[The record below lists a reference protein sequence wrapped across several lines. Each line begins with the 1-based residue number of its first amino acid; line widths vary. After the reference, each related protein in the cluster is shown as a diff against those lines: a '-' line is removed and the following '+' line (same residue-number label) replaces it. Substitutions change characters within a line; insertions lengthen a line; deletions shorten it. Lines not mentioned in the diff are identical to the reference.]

1 MRSRAGAGGA
11 PGAKVTIWGLSGET
25 RVTNEAPGLAGATL
39 DGVRARGGPSGL
51 ESKGPVTRARA
62 TVLGACVALVAGFL
76 LIAQP
81 AASSPIGEADHVPDP
96 SVLEGESGSP
106 IRGDAGA
113 AAQKKA
119 DAKKDKK
126 DDKAKQEVPL
136 PPPPVVPDGLPADVD
151 PLPSYQGQY
160 ICDPATKPGTQRV
173 ADLIRATYPDSRSIW
188 IPRDCSSG
196 GRSEHK
202 EGRALDWMI
211 NSKIPAQ
218 NAQAESFLQWLL
230 ATDDNGNAFAMAR
243 RIGVMYI
250 GWGDEIWESY
260 TGRWTELKGC
270 YSTQQS
276 SYDTYCHRD
285 HIHISFS
292 WDGAAGQTSF
302 WGGDPT
308 PAPFCTA
315 SRTPATA
322 PADPGEGL
330 DFVPIAAQRLLD
342 TRSGQGN
349 NGQACRLA
357 ARSSGGAGTPLV
369 IDVSG
374 RKGSPGSRVKAAA
387 VRVTT
392 LASNSPATL
401 RSAATGVLSSVVVN
415 GKRELVSILP
425 VATDGTIALTTD
437 SGATHVVVDLLGY
450 FVSPGGDDPTEGRLL
465 AYANQVVYDTRVL
478 NQPMQPGEKRT
489 VDVAIGASTDGPPAG
504 ALLTV
509 GVSGGEKGGR
519 LLLRRAGDKHSP
531 AAPTI
536 PYLRGAA
543 ASVPVIAALDEE
555 GRITLVNN
563 GKGKVDVT
571 IAVQASAVRTPELGA
586 LLVPVTPVEVR
597 RATATLTRLLP
608 APEQGDSEGMTAD
621 TLAARSQA
629 SPSGATAAVLRVSA
643 SATKGGEVTFY
654 SLAKPELPSLVVPR
668 QAKVTG
674 LIIVPLDSRGTLR
687 RDVVGGVEV
696 TAHVVAYLR

>member
-1 MRSRAGAGGA
+1 M
-11 PGAKVTIWGLSGET
+11 T
-25 RVTNEAPGLAGATL
+25 RV
-39 DGVRARGGPSGL
+39 
-51 ESKGPVTRARA
+51 RA

-96 SVLEGESGSP
+96 SVVEGASGTP
-106 IRGDAGA
+106 TRGDAGK

-119 DAKKDKK
+119 QDKKDAKKA
-126 DDKAKQEVPL
+126 DDVPL
-136 PPPPVVPDGLPADVD
+136 PPPPALPAGLPAEVD

-188 IPRDCSSG
+188 VPRECNQG

-211 NSKIPAQ
+211 NSKIPEQ
-218 NAQAESFLQWLL
+218 KAQAESFLQWLL
-230 ATDDNGNAFAMAR
+230 ATDENGNEFAMAR
-243 RIGVMYI
+243 RLGVMYI

-260 TGRWTELKGC
+260 TQRWTELKGC

-308 PAPFCTA
+308 PDPFCTA
-315 SRTPATA
+315 SRTPATTA
-322 PADPGEGL
+322 ADPGEGL
-330 DFVPIAAQRLLD
+330 DFVPVAPQRLLD

-349 NGQACRLA
+349 NGKPCRLA
-357 ARSSGGAGTPLV
+357 ARSSGGAGAPLV
-369 IDVSG
+369 LDISG
-374 RKGSPGSRVKAAA
+374 RKDSPGSRVKAVA

-401 RSAATGVLSSVVVN
+401 RSAANGTLSSVVVN

-425 VATDGTIALTTD
+425 LATDGTIALTTD
-437 SGATHVVVDLLGY
+437 SGATHVTVDLLGY
-450 FVSPGGDDPTEGRLL
+450 FVTPGGEDPTEGRLL
-465 AYANQVVYDTRVL
+465 AHSNQVVYDTRVL
-478 NQPMQPGEKRT
+478 NQPLQPGEKRV
-489 VDVAIGASTDGPPAG
+489 VDVAVGATSDGPPAG

-509 GVSGGEKGGR
+509 GISGAEKGGR
-519 LLLRRAGDKHSP
+519 LLLRRTGDKQSP
-531 AAPTI
+531 AAPNIAYRRSAT
-536 PYLRGAA
+536 
-543 ASVPVIAALDEE
+543 ASVPVIAALDPE
-555 GRITLVNN
+555 GRITVVNT
-563 GKGKVDVT
+563 GQGKVDVT

-586 LLVPVTPVEVR
+586 LLVPVQPVEVR
-597 RATATLTRLLP
+597 RANAVLTRLLP
-608 APEQGDSEGMTAD
+608 GPEVGDTSGVTAD
-621 TLAARSQA
+621 TLAERSA
-629 SPSGATAAVLRVSA
+629 VSASGATAAVLRVSA
-643 SATKGGEVTFY
+643 SGTKGGEVTFY
-654 SLAKPELPSLVVPR
+654 SLDKPETPSLIVPR
-668 QAKVTG
+668 QSKVNG
-674 LIIVPLDSRGTLR
+674 LIIVPLDSAGTLR

>member
-1 MRSRAGAGGA
+1 M
-11 PGAKVTIWGLSGET
+11 TIWGLSGET
-25 RVTNEAPGLAGATL
+25 RVTNEAPEPLGATL
-39 DGVRARGGPSGL
+39 DGVRAHDGPSGPDPR
-51 ESKGPVTRARA
+51 GPVTRTRA

-96 SVLEGESGSP
+96 AVIEGESDAP
-106 IRGDAGA
+106 IRGDAGR
-113 AAQKKA
+113 AAQEKA
-119 DAKKDKK
+119 DAKKDKQ
-126 DDKAKQEVPL
+126 DKKEQEVPL
-136 PPPPVVPDGLPADVD
+136 PPPPAVPAGLPAAVD

-188 IPRDCSSG
+188 VPRDCSVG

-230 ATDDNGNAFAMAR
+230 ATDENGNEFAMAR
-243 RIGVMYI
+243 RLGVMYI

-260 TGRWTELKGC
+260 TKRWTELKGC

-302 WGGDPT
+302 WGGSPT

-315 SRTPATA
+315 SRTPATT
-322 PADPGEGL
+322 PADPGAGL
-330 DFVPIAAQRLLD
+330 DFVPVAPLRVLD

-349 NGQACRLA
+349 GGQPCRLA
-357 ARSSGGAGTPLV
+357 ARSSGGAGSPLV
-369 IDVSG
+369 VDISG
-374 RKGSPGSRVKAAA
+374 RKGSPGTRVKAVA

-392 LASNSPATL
+392 VASNSPATL
-401 RSAATGVLSSVVVN
+401 RSAANGVLSSITVN

-425 VATDGTIALTTD
+425 VASDGTIALTTD
-437 SGATHVVVDLLGY
+437 SGATHVTVDLLGY
-450 FVSPGGDDPTEGRLL
+450 FVTPGGSDPGEGRLL
-465 AYANQVVYDTRVL
+465 AHANQVVYDTRVL
-478 NQPMQPGEKRT
+478 NQPLQPGEKR
-489 VDVAIGASTDGPPAG
+489 VIDVAVGATTDGPPAG

-509 GVSGGEKGGR
+509 GISGAEKTGR
-519 LLLRRAGDKHSP
+519 LMLRRAGDKHSP
-531 AAPTI
+531 AAPSI
-536 PYLRGAA
+536 PYRRGATM
-543 ASVPVIAALDEE
+543 SVPAIAALDTE
-555 GRITLVNN
+555 GRITIVNA

-586 LLVPVTPVEVR
+586 LLVPVQPVEVR
-597 RATATLTRLLP
+597 RAQATLARLLP
-608 APEQGDSEGMTAD
+608 APDPGPSDGVTAD
-621 TLAARSQA
+621 TLSVRSQSSA
-629 SPSGATAAVLRVSA
+629 AGATAAVLRVSA
-643 SATKGGEVTFY
+643 SGTKGGEVTFY
-654 SLAKPELPSLVVPR
+654 SLARPEVPSLIVPR
-668 QAKVTG
+668 QTTVSG
-674 LIIVPLDSRGTLR
+674 LIVVPLDSRGTLR
-687 RDVVGGVEV
+687 RDVVGSVDV

>member
-1 MRSRAGAGGA
+1 M
-11 PGAKVTIWGLSGET
+11 
-25 RVTNEAPGLAGATL
+25 
-39 DGVRARGGPSGL
+39 DGVRARGGPSGPDP
-51 ESKGPVTRARA
+51 KGPVTRVRA

-96 SVLEGESGSP
+96 SVVEGASGTP
-106 IRGDAGA
+106 TRGDAGK

-119 DAKKDKK
+119 QDKK
-126 DDKAKQEVPL
+126 DGKKAADVPL
-136 PPPPVVPDGLPADVD
+136 PAPPTVPAGLPAEVD
-151 PLPSYQGQY
+151 PLPTYQGQY

-188 IPRDCSSG
+188 VPRECSSG

-211 NSKIPAQ
+211 NSKIPEQ

-230 ATDDNGNAFAMAR
+230 ATDENGNQFAMAR
-243 RIGVMYI
+243 RLGVMYI

-260 TGRWTELKGC
+260 TQRWTELKGC

-315 SRTPATA
+315 SRTPATTA
-322 PADPGEGL
+322 ADPGDGL
-330 DFVPIAAQRLLD
+330 DFVPVAPQRLLD

-349 NGQACRLA
+349 NGKPCRLA
-357 ARSSGGAGTPLV
+357 ARSSGGAGAPLV
-369 IDVSG
+369 LDISG
-374 RKGSPGSRVKAAA
+374 RKDSPGTRVKAVA

-401 RSAATGVLSSVVVN
+401 RSAANGTLSSVVVN

-437 SGATHVVVDLLGY
+437 SGATHVTVDLLGY
-450 FVSPGGDDPTEGRLL
+450 FVTPGGSDPTEGRLL
-465 AYANQVVYDTRVL
+465 AHANQVVYDTRVL
-478 NQPMQPGEKRT
+478 NQPLQPGEKRV
-489 VDVAIGASTDGPPAG
+489 VDVAVGATSDGPPAG

-509 GVSGGEKGGR
+509 GVSGAEKGGR
-519 LLLRRAGDKHSP
+519 LLLRRTGDKHSP

-536 PYLRGAA
+536 AYRRSAT
-543 ASVPVIAALDEE
+543 ASVPVIAALDPE
-555 GRITLVNN
+555 GRITVVNT
-563 GKGKVDVT
+563 GKGKVDIT

-586 LLVPVTPVEVR
+586 LLVPVQPVEVR
-597 RATATLTRLLP
+597 RARAILTRLLP
-608 APEQGDSEGMTAD
+608 APEVGDTSGATAD
-621 TLAARSQA
+621 TLAARSA
-629 SPSGATAAVLRVSA
+629 VSASGATAAVLRVSA
-643 SATKGGEVTFY
+643 SGTKGGEVTFY
-654 SLAKPELPSLVVPR
+654 SLDKPETPSLIVPR
-668 QAKVTG
+668 QTKVNG
-674 LIIVPLDSRGTLR
+674 LIIVPLDSVGTLR

>member
-1 MRSRAGAGGA
+1 MDFPRKTHESGGA
-11 PGAKVTIWGLSGET
+11 P
-25 RVTNEAPGLAGATL
+25 EAEGATL
-39 DGVRARGGPSGL
+39 ESVRALSNPSAPDPRGSG
-51 ESKGPVTRARA
+51 RAWRTA
-62 TVLGACVALVAGFL
+62 VLGTCTALVAGFL

-81 AASSPIGEADHVPDP
+81 AASAPIGEADHVPDP
-96 SVLEGESGSP
+96 AVIDGEAGAP

-119 DAKKDKK
+119 DSKNGKKDGKK
-126 DDKAKQEVPL
+126 EKEVPL
-136 PPPPVVPDGLPADVD
+136 PPPPALPASLPAEVD

-173 ADLIRATYPDSRSIW
+173 ADLIRATYKDSRSIW
-188 IPRDCSSG
+188 VPRECNVG

-211 NSKIPAQ
+211 NSKIPEQ

-230 ATDDNGNAFAMAR
+230 ATDENGNEFAMAR
-243 RIGVMYI
+243 RLGVMYI

-260 TGRWTELKGC
+260 TRRWTELKGC

-315 SRTPATA
+315 TRTPATT

-330 DFVPIAAQRLLD
+330 DFLPIAPQRVLD

-349 NGQACRLA
+349 NGQPCRLA

-369 IDVSG
+369 IDLAG
-374 RKGSPGSRVKAAA
+374 RKDAPGTRVRAAA
-387 VRVTT
+387 VRITT
-392 LASNSPATL
+392 LGSNSPATL
-401 RSAATGVLSSVVVN
+401 RSAANGALTSVTVN

-425 VATDGTIALTTD
+425 VASDGTIALTTD
-437 SGATHVVVDLLGY
+437 SGATHVIVDLLGY
-450 FVSPGGDDPTEGRLL
+450 FVTPGEGTPAEGRLL
-465 AYANQVVYDTRVL
+465 AYANQVVYDTKVVNEPL
-478 NQPMQPGEKRT
+478 QPGEKR
-489 VDVAIGASTDGPPAG
+489 VIDVGAGATSDGPPAG

-509 GVSGGEKGGR
+509 GLSGGEKTGR
-519 LLLRRAGDKHSP
+519 LLMRRPGDKQTP
-531 AAPTI
+531 AAPSI
-536 PYLRGAA
+536 GYRRGATS
-543 ASVPVIAALDEE
+543 SVPVIAALDAE
-555 GRITLVNN
+555 GRVIVVNK
-563 GKGKVDVT
+563 GRGKVDLS
-571 IAVQASAVRTPELGA
+571 IAVQASAVRTPDLGA
-586 LLVPVTPVEVR
+586 LLVPVQPVEVR
-597 RATATLTRLLP
+597 RARAVLTELVSSDP
-608 APEQGDSEGMTAD
+608 VQDSAATAD
-621 TLAARSQA
+621 TLAARSEVSA
-629 SPSGATAAVLRVSA
+629 SGATAAVLRVSA

-654 SLAKPELPSLVVPR
+654 SLSKPEVPSLVVPKR
-668 QAKVTG
+668 SRVTG
-674 LIIVPLDSRGTLR
+674 LIVVPLDSRGTLR
-687 RDVVGGVEV
+687 RDVVGGVDV

>member
-1 MRSRAGAGGA
+1 MDFPGKTLGSGGV
-11 PGAKVTIWGLSGET
+11 P
-25 RVTNEAPGLAGATL
+25 EAEGATL
-39 DGVRARGGPSGL
+39 VSVRALHEPGAPDP
-51 ESKGPVTRARA
+51 KGFGRSLRTA
-62 TVLGACVALVAGFL
+62 VLGSCVALVASFL

-81 AASSPIGEADHVPDP
+81 AASAPIGEADHVPEP
-96 SVLEGESGSP
+96 SAIEGTSGAP
-106 IRGDAGA
+106 VRGDAGK

-119 DAKKDKK
+119 DAKKNGKK
-126 DDKAKQEVPL
+126 DGKKEKEIPL
-136 PPPPVVPDGLPADVD
+136 APPPVVPAGLPAEVD
-151 PLPSYQGQY
+151 PLPTYQGQY

-188 IPRDCSSG
+188 VPRECNQG

-211 NSKIPAQ
+211 NSKIPEQ

-230 ATDDNGNAFAMAR
+230 ATDDNGNEFAMAR
-243 RIGVMYI
+243 RLGVMYI

-260 TGRWTELKGC
+260 TRRWTELKGC

-308 PAPFCTA
+308 PAPFCSA

-330 DFVPIAAQRLLD
+330 DFLPIAPQRVLD

-349 NGQACRLA
+349 GGQPCRLA
-357 ARSSGGAGTPLV
+357 ARSSGGAGAPLV
-369 IDVSG
+369 VDVAG
-374 RKGSPGSRVKAAA
+374 RKGAPADRVRAAA

-401 RSAATGVLSSVVVN
+401 RSAANGVLSSVVVN

-437 SGATHVVVDLLGY
+437 SGATHVTVDLLGY
-450 FVSPGGDDPTEGRLL
+450 FVTPGGSDPAEGRLL
-465 AYANQVVYDTRVL
+465 AYANQVVYDTKAL
-478 NQPMQPGEKRT
+478 NLPMQPGEKRV
-489 VDVAIGASTDGPPAG
+489 VDVAVGATSDGPPAG

-509 GVSGGEKGGR
+509 ELSGAEKTGR
-519 LLLRRAGDKHSP
+519 LLMRRTGDKHSP
-531 AAPTI
+531 AAPSL
-536 PYLRGAA
+536 PYKRGAT
-543 ASVPVIAALDEE
+543 ASVPVIAALDAE
-555 GRITLVNN
+555 GRVTLVNT
-563 GKGKVDVT
+563 GKGKVDVS
-571 IAVQASAVRTPELGA
+571 IAVQASAVRTPDLGA
-586 LLVPVTPVEVR
+586 LLIPVQPVEVR
-597 RATATLTRLLP
+597 RARARLTELVESP
-608 APEQGDSEGMTAD
+608 VQQGRAGATAD
-621 TLAARSQA
+621 TLTARSEVSA
-629 SPSGATAAVLRVSA
+629 SGATAAVLRISA
-643 SATKGGEVTFY
+643 SGVKGGEVTFY
-654 SLAKPELPSLVVPR
+654 SLAKPETPSLVVPKR
-668 QAKVTG
+668 AKVNG
-674 LIIVPLDSRGTLR
+674 LIVVPLDSRGTLR
-687 RDVVGGVEV
+687 REVVGGVDV

>member
-1 MRSRAGAGGA
+1 MVTVRA
-11 PGAKVTIWGLSGET
+11 VTESGEPDP
-25 RVTNEAPGLAGATL
+25 RGSGRTL
-39 DGVRARGGPSGL
+39 R
-51 ESKGPVTRARA
+51 T
-62 TVLGACVALVAGFL
+62 TVLGTCVALVAGFL

-81 AASSPIGEADHVPDP
+81 AASAPIGEADHVPDA
-96 SVLEGESGSP
+96 SVMDGESGVP

-119 DAKKDKK
+119 DEKKDKSEK
-126 DDKAKQEVPL
+126 DHPL
-136 PPPPVVPDGLPADVD
+136 PPPPAVPAGLPAEVD

-173 ADLIRATYPDSRSIW
+173 ADLIRATYKDSRSIW
-188 IPRDCSSG
+188 VPRDCSVG

-211 NSKIPAQ
+211 NSKIPEQ

-230 ATDDNGNAFAMAR
+230 ATDENGNEFAMAR
-243 RIGVMYI
+243 RLGVMYI

-260 TGRWTELKGC
+260 TRRWTELKGC

-302 WGGDPT
+302 WGGSPT

-315 SRTPATA
+315 SRTPATT

-330 DFVPIAAQRLLD
+330 DFLPVAPLRLLD

-349 NGQACRLA
+349 NGQPCRLA
-357 ARSSGGAGTPLV
+357 ARSSGGAGSPMV
-369 IDVSG
+369 VDVAG
-374 RKGSPGSRVKAAA
+374 RKGAPGDRVKAAV

-401 RSAATGVLSSVVVN
+401 RSAANGVLSDVVVN

-437 SGATHVVVDLLGY
+437 SGATHVTVDLLGY
-450 FVSPGGDDPTEGRLL
+450 FVTPGGDDPGEGRLL

-478 NQPMQPGEKRT
+478 NQPLQPGEKRV
-489 VDVAIGASTDGPPAG
+489 VDVAVGSTSDGPPAG

-509 GVSGGEKGGR
+509 KFSGAEKAGR
-519 LLLRRAGDKHSP
+519 LLMRRPGDKQSP
-531 AAPTI
+531 ASPNL
-536 PYLRGAA
+536 PYRRNT
-543 ASVPVIAALDEE
+543 ASSAPVIATLDAE
-555 GRITLVNN
+555 GRVMLVNR
-563 GKGKVDVT
+563 GQGKVDVAL
-571 IAVQASAVRTPELGA
+571 AVQASAVRTPDLGA
-586 LLVPVTPVEVR
+586 LLVPVRPVELR
-597 RATATLTRLLP
+597 QARSLLTELIA
-608 APEQGDSEGMTAD
+608 APEAMGSATAD
-621 TLAARSQA
+621 TMTARSSVSA
-629 SPSGATAAVLRVSA
+629 SGATAAVLRVSA
-643 SATKGGEVTFY
+643 SGSKGGEVTFY
-654 SLAKPELPSLVVPR
+654 SLAEPEVPSLVVPR
-668 QAKVTG
+668 QSNVNG
-674 LIIVPLDSRGTLR
+674 LIVVPLDSKGTIR
-687 RDVVGGVEV
+687 RDVVGSVEV
-696 TAHVVAYLR
+696 TAHIVAYLR

>member
-1 MRSRAGAGGA
+1 
-11 PGAKVTIWGLSGET
+11 V
-25 RVTNEAPGLAGATL
+25 V
-39 DGVRARGGPSGL
+39 GVRAANQPGEPDPRGSGRSL
-51 ESKGPVTRARA
+51 RT
-62 TVLGACVALVAGFL
+62 TVLGTCVALVAGFL

-81 AASSPIGEADHVPDP
+81 AASAPIGEADHVPDP
-96 SVLEGESGSP
+96 SVIEGESGGP
-106 IRGDAGA
+106 VRGDAGA
-113 AAQKKA
+113 AAKKKA
-119 DAKKDKK
+119 DEKKKDAKKE
-126 DDKAKQEVPL
+126 QEVPL
-136 PPPPVVPDGLPADVD
+136 PPPPAVPAGLPAEVD
-151 PLPSYQGQY
+151 PLATYQGQY
-160 ICDPATKPGTQRV
+160 ICDPNTKPGTQRV

-188 IPRDCSSG
+188 VPRACSSG

-211 NSKIPAQ
+211 NSKIPEQ

-230 ATDDNGNAFAMAR
+230 ATDENGNEFAMAR
-243 RIGVMYI
+243 RLGVMYI

-260 TGRWTELKGC
+260 TRRWTELKGC

-308 PAPFCTA
+308 PAPFCSA

-330 DFVPIAAQRLLD
+330 DFLPVAPLRLLD

-349 NGQACRLA
+349 NGQPCRLA
-357 ARSSGGAGTPLV
+357 ARSSGGAGSPLV
-369 IDVSG
+369 VDIAG
-374 RKGSPGSRVKAAA
+374 RKGAPGERVKAAV

-401 RSAATGVLSSVVVN
+401 RSAANGVLSDVIVN

-437 SGATHVVVDLLGY
+437 SGATHVTVDLLGY
-450 FVSPGGDDPTEGRLL
+450 FVTPGGGDPGEGRLM

-478 NQPMQPGEKRT
+478 NQPLQPGEKRV
-489 VDVAIGASTDGPPAG
+489 VDVAVGSTSDGPPAG

-509 GVSGGEKGGR
+509 AFSGAEKAGR
-519 LLLRRAGDKHSP
+519 LQMRRPGDRQSP
-531 AAPTI
+531 AAPDL
-536 PYLRGAA
+536 PYRRNAES
-543 ASVPVIAALDEE
+543 SVPVIAALDAE
-555 GRITLVNN
+555 GRITLVNK
-563 GKGKVDVT
+563 GLGKVDVALS
-571 IAVQASAVRTPELGA
+571 IQASAVRTPDLGA
-586 LLVPVTPVEVR
+586 LLVPVQPVEVR
-597 RATATLTRLLP
+597 RARALLP
-608 APEQGDSEGMTAD
+608 DLVETPEFPSGTTAD
-621 TLAARSQA
+621 TAAARSA
-629 SPSGATAAVLRVSA
+629 VTASGATAAVLRVSA
-643 SATKGGEVTFY
+643 SASKGGEVTFY
-654 SLAKPELPSLVVPR
+654 SLAEPETPSLVVPR
-668 QAKVTG
+668 RSKVNG
-674 LIIVPLDSRGTLR
+674 LIVVPLDSKGTIR
-687 RDVVGGVEV
+687 RNVTGSVEV